1 MKKIHPKESIRN
13 LISYRPSV
21 SDDKKT
27 GVIRLSVNEGA
38 LGPSPK
44 AIKELRKWAL
54 SDYFFHR
61 YPDQINKKLIH
72 AISSQYS
79 LNPEQIVLGN
89 GSDELIQL
97 LSTAFI
103 DSEEEAIYTE
113 YGFLVF
119 PQSIKIAGGKP
130 IVAADKKFTVD
141 VNEILKLTTN
151 KTKLIFLANPNNPT
165 GTYIK
170 RKELLFLRKKLR
182 SNILLVVDDA
192 YFEYVKQKD
201 FMSGLKTFTNFKNVV
216 MTRTFSK
223 IYGLAGL
230 RVGWGYGSKE
240 IISALNRIKPP
251 FNVSRPALFAASAAV
266 KDSSW
271 LNKEINHVNKWN
283 KKLFAEFKKMKID
296 TNKSFTNFLL
306 VNFDRVKVNSAKVF
320 KQLAKYGILVR
331 KMDVYGIKNSLR
343 ITIGTGSEN
352 TELIKKMRKIL
363 NV

>member
-1 MKKIHPKESIRN
+1 MKFPKPNNIVAEKYVAGMSLFKSKLAKIKLSANES
-13 LISYRPSV
+13 
-21 SDDKKT
+21 
-27 GVIRLSVNEGA
+27 A
-38 LGPSPK
+38 LGPSPLAK
-44 AIKELRKWAL
+44 KQYLKVSQNFA
-54 SDYFFHR
+54 R
-61 YPDQINKKLIH
+61 YPDSDGTFLRKTLSDKFRIDRNRI
-72 AISSQYS
+72 I
-79 LNPEQIVLGN
+79 LGS
-89 GSDELIQL
+89 GSDQIFELICKSFL
-97 LSTAFI
+97 KKGDEVIVPKYSFI
-103 DSEEEAIYTE
+103 IYRIYSKMSGAKVVYANE
-113 YGFLVF
+113 NN
-119 PQSIKIAGGKP
+119 
-130 IVAADKKFTVD
+130 FTISVKD
-141 VNEILKLTTN
+141 ILKKVTK
-151 KTKLIFLANPNNPT
+151 KTKIVFLANPNNPT

-170 RKELLFLRKKLR
+170 KKELLFLRKKLR

-201 FMSGLKTFTNFKNVV
+201 FLSGLKTFTNYKNVV

-266 KDSSW
+266 KDIFW

-283 KKLFAEFKKMKID
+283 KKLFAEFKKMKIE

-306 VNFDRVKVNSAKVF
+306 VNFNRAKVNSAKAF
-320 KQLAKYGILVR
+320 KQLAKSGILVR

-343 ITIGTGSEN
+343 ITIGTSSEN

>member
-1 MKKIHPKESIRN
+1 MKFPKPNNIVAEKYVAGMSLFKSKLAKIKLSANES
-13 LISYRPSV
+13 
-21 SDDKKT
+21 
-27 GVIRLSVNEGA
+27 A
-38 LGPSPK
+38 LGPSPLAK
-44 AIKELRKWAL
+44 KQYLKVSQNFA
-54 SDYFFHR
+54 R
-61 YPDQINKKLIH
+61 YPDSDGTFLRKTLSDKFRIDRNRI
-72 AISSQYS
+72 I
-79 LNPEQIVLGN
+79 LGS
-89 GSDELIQL
+89 GSDQIFELICKSFLKKGDQVIVPKY
-97 LSTAFI
+97 SFI
-103 DSEEEAIYTE
+103 IYRIYSKMSGAKVIYANE
-113 YGFLVF
+113 NN
-119 PQSIKIAGGKP
+119 
-130 IVAADKKFTVD
+130 FTVSVKD
-141 VNEILKLTTN
+141 ILKKVTR
-151 KTKLIFLANPNNPT
+151 KTKIVFLANPNNPT

-283 KKLFAEFKKMKID
+283 KKLFAEFKRMKID

-306 VNFDRVKVNSAKVF
+306 VNFDRVKVNSAKAF
-320 KQLAKYGILVR
+320 KQLAKSGILVR

-343 ITIGTGSEN
+343 ITIGTSSEN